1 MSPLNKAENLPLYG
15 VLLGV
20 LAMFFACWLVR

>member
-1 MSPLNKAENLPLYG
+1 MSTLNKGENTPLYG

-20 LAMFFACWLVR
+20 LAMFLAAWAMR